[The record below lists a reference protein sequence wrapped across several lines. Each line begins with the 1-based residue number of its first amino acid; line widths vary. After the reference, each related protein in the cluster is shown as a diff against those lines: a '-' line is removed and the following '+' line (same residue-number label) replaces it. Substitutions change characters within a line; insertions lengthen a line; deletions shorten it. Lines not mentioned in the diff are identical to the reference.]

1 MNNVLR
7 ANVLILTPVGRDAL
21 ACVKLV
27 EQAGLSSRVCNN
39 VADLI
44 TQLDREADV
53 VVLAEEGLYGKA
65 LDPLEAWVG
74 AQPPWSDM
82 PFVVLTNHNEGA
94 RFIEFRRQLV
104 RKLRNVAFLERP
116 MQAISLQTA
125 VLTAER
131 GRARQYEARAYLEAQ
146 QRAAVDL
153 DYRAESGQ

>member
-27 EQAGLSSRVCNN
+27 EQAGLSSRVCNT

-82 PFVVLTNHNEGA
+82 SKA
-94 RFIEFRRQLV
+94 
-104 RKLRNVAFLERP
+104 
-116 MQAISLQTA
+116 S
-125 VLTAER
+125 
-131 GRARQYEARAYLEAQ
+131 ARAFSTS
-146 QRAAVDL
+146 R
-153 DYRAESGQ
+153 RSGWNSPMVTVSCLPLALFQ